1 MSKIKNIIK
10 EALLLNNMIE
20 DDIAVIQVNKIF
32 FNVHLFRI
40 LVLLLYNFVL
50 QTKMTE
56 KEILDFI
63 MKNFEAIIDIVRT
76 EVEIVLLNF
85 CNIYEEECRYRCR
98 GLSDKR
104 DEGKSPDKDR
114 VRRKTKGIYGRIQD
128 ENSR

>member
-50 QTKMTE
+50 QTKMIE

-85 CNIYEEECRYRCR
+85 CNIYEEE
-98 GLSDKR
+98 LAEEVQLHNK
-104 DEGKSPDKDR
+104 DECLIVLALQNKVNEKL
-114 VRRKTKGIYGRIQD
+114 KKLM
-128 ENSR
+128 

>member
-85 CNIYEEECRYRCR
+85 CNIYEEE
-98 GLSDKR
+98 LAEEVQLHNK
-104 DEGKSPDKDR
+104 DECLIVLALQNKVNEKL
-114 VRRKTKGIYGRIQD
+114 KKLM
-128 ENSR
+128 

>member
-20 DDIAVIQVNKIF
+20 DDIAVIQVNKIS

-85 CNIYEEECRYRCR
+85 CNIYEEE
-98 GLSDKR
+98 LAEEVQLHNK
-104 DEGKSPDKDR
+104 DECLIVLALQNKVNEKL
-114 VRRKTKGIYGRIQD
+114 KKLM
-128 ENSR
+128 